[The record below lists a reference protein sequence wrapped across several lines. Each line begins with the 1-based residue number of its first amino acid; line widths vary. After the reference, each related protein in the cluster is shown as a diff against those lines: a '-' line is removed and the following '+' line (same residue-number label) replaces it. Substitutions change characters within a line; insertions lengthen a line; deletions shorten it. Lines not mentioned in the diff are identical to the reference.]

1 MGSTYFCLR
10 SPRGPAKAAPRY
22 DEAMYLPSYFRE
34 NRVPVLH
41 GLIRERPL
49 ATLVTSGPDGMTA
62 NHIPMMIVAEPL
74 PFGTL
79 VGHVARGNSLWR
91 AAGTSALAVFTGPE
105 HYISPSWY
113 PAKQEHGRV
122 VPTWNYAAVHAY
134 GTLEIHEDAEW
145 LRALVTKLTETY
157 EAPFEQ
163 PWKVADAPADYID
176 GLLKAIVGI
185 EIKIDR
191 LEGKWK
197 MGQNR
202 SDADREGAAEGLREM
217 KTPSAAALGEMMASE
232 LMAKMQ
238 REN

>member
-1 MGSTYFCLR
+1 M
-10 SPRGPAKAAPRY
+10 
-22 DEAMYLPSYFRE
+22 
-34 NRVPVLH
+34 V
-41 GLIRERPL
+41 
-49 ATLVTSGPDGMTA
+49 A

-79 VGHVARGNSLWR
+79 LGHVARSNPQWR
-91 AAGTSALAVFTGPE
+91 DAETSALAIFTGPE

-134 GTLEIHEDAEW
+134 GVLRIHEDREW
-145 LRALVTKLTETY
+145 LRRLVTTLTETH
-157 EAPFEQ
+157 EAQFEQ
-163 PWKVADAPADYID
+163 PWSVADAPADYIE

-185 EIKIDR
+185 EIRIDR

-202 SDADREGAAEGLREM
+202 SDADREAAAERLQEM
-217 KTPSAAALGEMMASE
+217 KTPSAADVGE
-232 LMAKMQ
+232 LMAKVKGK
-238 REN
+238 N